1 MCAAPSPSPDSPQKL
16 SAEQRRQL
24 LAHAR
29 RAVQLSCAA
38 LDPESPEG
46 SAAEA
51 FAGPDFASFGA
62 FVTLHKQGNLRG
74 CIGTFAQSQS
84 VLKTLDEMALAAS
97 QRDPRFSP
105 VQAHELSLIDVEIS
119 LLTPL
124 RPVADVAEIEVGRHG
139 LCMSRGW
146 QRGVLLPQVATE
158 QGWDRETFLQQTCRK
173 AGLPLDAWQDPD
185 TRIQSFEAVVFG
197 EKDSR

>member
-1 MCAAPSPSPDSPQKL
+1 MCAAPSTPPDSPQKL

-24 LAHAR
+24 LEHAR
-29 RAVQLSCAA
+29 RVVHLSCAA
-38 LDPESPEG
+38 HDAVSTED
-46 SAAEA
+46 SAAVVS
-51 FAGPDFASFGA
+51 AGPDCASFGA
-62 FVTLHKQGNLRG
+62 FVTLHKQGDLRG
-74 CIGTFAQSQS
+74 CIGTFAHSDS
-84 VLKTLDEMALAAS
+84 LLKTLEEMAFAAS
-97 QRDPRFSP
+97 QRDPRFAP
-105 VQAHELSLIDVEIS
+105 VKAQELPLIDIEIS

-173 AGLPLDAWQDPD
+173 AGLPLDSWQDPD
-185 TRIQSFEAVVFG
+185 TSIESFAAEVFG
-197 EKDSR
+197 EKD